1 MANANVNWTDEWT
14 KLEQDLNTP
23 EVDDISGEEM
33 LDADALAAAE
43 EAAKKH
49 KIKMGLMIGGG
60 TLVGVAALLALIKAT
75 QKASK
80 KKDAKEG
87 EDDVEII
94 SADDLPTPDGK
105 KVKFDESK
113 GEVVNRDKAVKD
125 IAQQL
130 DVDPEDVRKIVE
142 AAWDASTK
150 YQNSVAADDV
160 ADIAAKAEEAMKA
173 SKAEANKKAEQ
184 AAAEKSRAD
193 KNAAKA
199 AKLQK
204 ENEDLL
210 KQLEALKKGVEV
222 AEEAKSKEDEIKSD
236 DKSDEEKA
244 AERVERQK
252 AEDLAEEK
260 AEDEEAKAFA
270 KAVKKAAKKSKKNK

>member
-125 IAQQL
+125 IAEQL

-210 KQLEALKKGVEV
+210 KQLEALKKGVKV
-222 AEEAKSKEDEIKSD
+222 AEEAEAKEEEI
-236 DKSDEEKA
+236 KSDEEKA

-252 AEDLAEEK
+252 AEDLAEEM

-270 KAVKKAAKKSKKNK
+270 KAVKKAAKKNKKNK

>member
-14 KLEQDLNTP
+14 NLEQDLNTP

-125 IAQQL
+125 IAEQL

-210 KQLEALKKGVEV
+210 KQLEALKKGVKV
-222 AEEAKSKEDEIKSD
+222 AEEAEAKEEEI
-236 DKSDEEKA
+236 KSDEEKA

-252 AEDLAEEK
+252 AEDLAEEM

-270 KAVKKAAKKSKKNK
+270 KAVKKAAKKNKKNK

>member
-125 IAQQL
+125 IAEQL

-210 KQLEALKKGVEV
+210 KQLEALKKGVKV
-222 AEEAKSKEDEIKSD
+222 AEEAEAKEEEI
-236 DKSDEEKA
+236 KSDEEKA

-252 AEDLAEEK
+252 AEDLAEEM

-270 KAVKKAAKKSKKNK
+270 KAVKKAAKRNKKNK

>member
-14 KLEQDLNTP
+14 NLEQDLNTP

-75 QKASK
+75 QKAPK
-80 KKDAKEG
+80 KKEAKEG
-87 EDDVEII
+87 EDDVEVV

-105 KVKFDESK
+105 KVNFDETK

-210 KQLEALKKGVEV
+210 KQLEALKKGVKV
-222 AEEAKSKEDEIKSD
+222 AEEAEAKEEEI
-236 DKSDEEKA
+236 KSDEEKA

-252 AEDLAEEK
+252 AEDLAEEM

-270 KAVKKAAKKSKKNK
+270 KAVKKAAKKNKKNK

>member
-14 KLEQDLNTP
+14 NLEQDLNTP

-80 KKDAKEG
+80 KEAKEG
-87 EDDVEII
+87 EDDVEVV

-105 KVKFDESK
+105 KVNFDETK

-222 AEEAKSKEDEIKSD
+222 AEEAETKEKEIRSD

-252 AEDLAEEK
+252 AEDLAEEM